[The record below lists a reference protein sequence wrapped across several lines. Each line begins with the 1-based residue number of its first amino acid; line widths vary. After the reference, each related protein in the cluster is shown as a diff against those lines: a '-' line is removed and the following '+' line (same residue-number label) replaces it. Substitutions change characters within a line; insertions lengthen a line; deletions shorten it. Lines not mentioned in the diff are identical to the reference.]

1 MKKTLKI
8 TVVVIVTLIVVL
20 SGAGW
25 YFSGLVV
32 NPHIKTY
39 EETYQIEISKGRI
52 DKAQFESLPFQDVYI
67 LTPHGY
73 SLHALYLAAANSRK
87 TVIFAHGFS
96 FSLLGSV
103 KYMDIFRRL
112 GYNILMYDHRC
123 HGKSGGNNVT
133 FGYREADDLKAVVS
147 WALAK
152 LGGQGIIGIHGE
164 SIGAAIALQHAAID
178 NRVSFYISD
187 GSFTTLPELLKFRL
201 KADFGL
207 PTFPLYHIASLFA
220 KLRAGFFFE
229 SISPIRAIQQA
240 SAPILFIHGGADT
253 YIPTE
258 MSKRLFETYRGRKAL
273 YLCPEAKHSESFWT
287 DKKEYEKRVQKFLQE
302 VL

>member
-1 MKKTLKI
+1 MLKI
-8 TVVVIVTLIVVL
+8 TTGAIIVLLVILA
-20 SGAGW
+20 GAGW

-52 DKAQFESLPFQDVYI
+52 DKAKFESLPFEDVYI
-67 LTPHGY
+67 LSPHGY
-73 SLHALYLAAANSRK
+73 RLHALYLAAEDSKK
-87 TVIFAHGFS
+87 TIIFAHGFS

-112 GYNILMYDHRC
+112 GFNILMYDHRH

-133 FGYREADDLKAVVS
+133 FGYREADDLKSVVS
-147 WALAK
+147 WALHK

-164 SIGAAIALQHAAID
+164 SIGAAVALQHAAID
-178 NRVSFYISD
+178 NRASFYISD

-201 KADFGL
+201 KADFCL
-207 PTFPLYHIASLFA
+207 PAFPLYHIASLFS
-220 KLRAGFFFE
+220 KLRAGFFFK
-229 SISPIRAIQQA
+229 SILPLYSIQDTRV
-240 SAPILFIHGGADT
+240 PVLFIHGGADT

-258 MSKRLFETYRGRKAL
+258 MGKRLFESYRGRKSL
-273 YLCPEAKHSESFWT
+273 YLCPGAKHSESFLT
-287 DKKEYEKRVQKFLQE
+287 DKKEYEKRVKEFLLE
-302 VL
+302 IL